1 MNSYDVTCHLILEV
15 KVKGI
20 QAASEPMAAMAAA
33 CALSDR
39 FNEGVS
45 IDLVSVQSDGCE
57 CPVELE
63 CEGDNICS
71 FKVES
76 DDGFTTLLDKDFEV
90 TDSGRSDAV
99 RYAEI
104 NGL

>member
-1 MNSYDVTCHLILEV
+1 MNSYDVTCHLVLEV

-20 QAASEPMAAMAAA
+20 SAASEPMAAMAAA

-45 IDLVSVQSDGCE
+45 IDLVSVESDGCE

-63 CEGDNICS
+63 CDGENIGT
-71 FKVES
+71 FEVES
-76 DDGFTTLLDKDFEV
+76 DDGFSTVLDKDFQEV
-90 TDSGRSDAV
+90 DPDVARD
-99 RYAEI
+99 AEI